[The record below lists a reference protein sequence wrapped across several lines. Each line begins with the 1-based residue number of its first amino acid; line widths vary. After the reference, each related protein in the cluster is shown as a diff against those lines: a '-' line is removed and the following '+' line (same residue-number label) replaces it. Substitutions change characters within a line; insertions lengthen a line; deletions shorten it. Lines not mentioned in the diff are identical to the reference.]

1 MIKSN
6 EQQPQQK
13 FRLGTLVITPGANE
27 ALEKAQ
33 QSPFEF
39 LARHV
44 TGDWGILDENDKQ
57 QNEMAI
63 SSEGNFEKQ
72 DRVFSAYTTKL
83 GQKLWIITEA
93 DRSSTCILLPDE
105 Y

>member
-6 EQQPQQK
+6 EQQPKQK
-13 FRLGTLVITPGANE
+13 FNLGALVITPGAND

-44 TGDWGILDENDKQ
+44 IGDWGNLDEHDKQ
-57 QNEMAI
+57 QNELAI
-63 SSEGNFEKQ
+63 AHEGDLEKQ
-72 DRVFSAYTTKL
+72 NRIFSAYITTQGEKI
-83 GQKLWIITEA
+83 WIITEA
-93 DRSSTCILLPDE
+93 DRSSTCILLPEE